1 MLDSIQ
7 CLHAKPSGRAG
18 SVRCTLG
25 LYGGRPYIS
34 LCDDCSQRITP
45 INPPNGDES
54 LPQNPQTAQGED
66 VAVLEDSLARNCPTD
81 SAEHKQKFA
90 PRGDLAD
97 KDDDQPAR
105 WGREQHE
112 GFLPGR
118 EVQSTPL
125 LFTADHHPVWL
136 RNFYR
141 GRSAF
146 LICGGPSFADLNHA
160 FLRQPGVLTMAVN
173 NAAKTFRPNLWVSVD
188 SPDHFLRSIWLDPTI
203 TKFAPLCHAT
213 KRIFDSDGWK
223 WMQTTVRDCPSI
235 IYYDRN
241 EHFQPEQFLWEDTFN
256 WGNHK
261 RHGGGRSVMLPAI
274 RLLFY
279 LGIRRVFLLGAD
291 FNMDRQ
297 SKYHFPQERARGSI
311 NGNNWTYQK
320 LNKWFKELRP
330 LFERENF
337 EVLNCNPKSRL
348 EAFKSVSFE
357 DAVEQVMREW
367 GHIDVGNERTAG
379 LYDTNKGIP

>member
-1 MLDSIQ
+1 
-7 CLHAKPSGRAG
+7 
-18 SVRCTLG
+18 
-25 LYGGRPYIS
+25 
-34 LCDDCSQRITP
+34 
-45 INPPNGDES
+45 
-54 LPQNPQTAQGED
+54 
-66 VAVLEDSLARNCPTD
+66 
-81 SAEHKQKFA
+81 
-90 PRGDLAD
+90 
-97 KDDDQPAR
+97 
-105 WGREQHE
+105 
-112 GFLPGR
+112 
-118 EVQSTPL
+118 
-125 LFTADHHPVWL
+125 
-136 RNFYR
+136 
-141 GRSAF
+141 
-146 LICGGPSFADLNHA
+146 
-160 FLRQPGVLTMAVN
+160 
-173 NAAKTFRPNLWVSVD
+173 
-188 SPDHFLRSIWLDPTI
+188 
-203 TKFAPLCHAT
+203 
-213 KRIFDSDGWK
+213 
-223 WMQTTVRDCPSI
+223 MQTTVRDCPSI